1 MRFVAVVLFSLI
13 LFACSEA
20 PKGVLIELPGA
31 KNVERSTLRGM
42 DTLQY
47 KLYVRYPARD
57 QIHQIRQHLEKDGW
71 KPLPYIY
78 LFPKN
83 PSSIVQDWT
92 FFNDPPRDPAWVI
105 YEWTADWVDTDGNV
119 VTYTFRYQDPVGK
132 YRGST
137 FIVGPSKNE
146 MSVTALY
153 TPAGIAKHKQAMLN
167 RQK

>member
-1 MRFVAVVLFSLI
+1 MRGYVVVLFCLV
-13 LFACSEA
+13 LFACNEA
-20 PKGVLIELPGA
+20 PKGVLIQLPGA
-31 KNVERSTLRGM
+31 KDVESSTLRGM

-47 KLYVRYPARD
+47 KLYVRYPARE
-57 QIHQIRQHLEKDGW
+57 QIHQVREHLEKNGW
-71 KPLPYIY
+71 KPLSYIY

-105 YEWTADWVDTDGNV
+105 YEWTADWVDKDGNV
-119 VTYTFRYQDPVGK
+119 VTYTFRYHDPVGK

-137 FIVGPSKNE
+137 FIVGPSQNE
-146 MSVTALY
+146 MIVTALY

-167 RQK
+167 GEK